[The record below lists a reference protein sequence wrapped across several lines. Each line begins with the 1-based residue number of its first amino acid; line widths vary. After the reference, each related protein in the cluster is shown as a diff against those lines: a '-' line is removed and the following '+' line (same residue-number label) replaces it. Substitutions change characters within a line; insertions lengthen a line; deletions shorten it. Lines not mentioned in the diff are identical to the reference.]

1 MAAKDIE
8 NTRSIGGRILVV
20 VLHAYTGSPEGMA
33 SVNAVAKSALSP
45 SRVKIHC
52 PRLPLSLFSL
62 ASPTAIA
69 CSLVRD
75 IDRLWT
81 QASEDGEP
89 FTRIFFVG
97 HSIGSLIARKAY
109 IIACGETSDAP
120 FEQEVDIDVR
130 SAWAEHVDRILLIA
144 GMNRGWR
151 VTHHLGLLRAALW
164 WFGSLIGSLIEVLTG
179 KTPLIFRVRRGAS
192 FVTELRI
199 QWLRMRQRARREIG
213 TPGSCLTVQLLGS
226 IDDFISPADNI
237 DLVAGGDFVYV
248 DVPYSGH
255 ANVIQMYDETVP
267 PGSATAC
274 GEMRRKV
281 FVSALT
287 LSPKALQA
295 VSTLPDDSDLTS
307 TVDRDVQEVIFV
319 VHGIRDGGFWTHKV
333 ARAIRN
339 RMQQRVKTIATE
351 TSSYGYFPMLP
362 FLFTRKRR
370 EKVEWLMDRYATAI
384 ATYPN
389 AHRFHFVG
397 HSNGTYCLIEALRLY
412 SCCRFENVVLAG
424 SVVRKGFPWTRHLR
438 APPNETGSSRPSCGS
453 VVRVL
458 NFVATADWVVAVF
471 PKLFQTAL
479 PIQQLGSAGH
489 DGFIDRPDRV
499 EQVTFVRGGH
509 GAAIAEPVWP
519 AIAEFVATGQ
529 RPVLQDDLVSKSRHR
544 FVVLLGLVPWL
555 WWILIGYLFYLGVD
569 RLVPRPNDTYK
580 EIVSHLVALV
590 IYLLLVLR
598 IVTWL

>member
-1 MAAKDIE
+1 MAA
-8 NTRSIGGRILVV
+8 
-20 VLHAYTGSPEGMA
+20 
-33 SVNAVAKSALSP
+33 VNAVVKSALS
-45 SRVKIHC
+45 SSSLEIYC

-69 CSLVRD
+69 CRLVRD

-81 QASEDGEP
+81 GASEKGHP
-89 FTRIFFVG
+89 FTRLVFVG

-120 FEQEVDIDVR
+120 FEQEVDVDVR
-130 SAWAEHVDRILLIA
+130 SPWAEHVDRILLIA

-164 WFGSLIGSLIEVLTG
+164 WFGSLIGSLIEALTG
-179 KTPLIFRVRRGAS
+179 RTPLIFRVKRGAS
-192 FVTELRI
+192 FVTELRV
-199 QWLRMRQRARREIG
+199 QWLRMRQRAQREIG
-213 TPGSCLTVQLLGS
+213 APGTCLTVQLLGS

-255 ANVIQMYDETVP
+255 ASVIQMDDKAVP
-267 PGSATAC
+267 RGNTITC
-274 GEMRRKV
+274 GEMRQKV
-281 FVSALT
+281 FISALT
-287 LSPKALQA
+287 LSPNALRVA
-295 VSTLPDDSDLTS
+295 STLPDDSDITS
-307 TVDRDVQEVIFV
+307 VIDPSVKEVIFV

-333 ARAIRN
+333 ARAIRH
-339 RMQQRVKTIATE
+339 RMQENVRTIATE

-397 HSNGTYCLIEALRLY
+397 HSNGTYCLTEALRLY
-412 SCCRFENVVLAG
+412 TCCRFDNVVLAG
-424 SVVRKGFPWTRHLR
+424 SVVRNSFPWTRHLR
-438 APPNETGSSRPSCGS
+438 PTPYEAGSSRPAYGS
-453 VVRVL
+453 VGKVL
-458 NFVATADWVVAVF
+458 NFVATSDWVVAVF

-489 DGFIDRPDRV
+489 DGFIERSDGV
-499 EQVTFVRGGH
+499 QQITFVRGGH
-509 GAAIAEPVWP
+509 GAAIAEPIWP
-519 AIAEFVATGQ
+519 AIAEFVVSGQ
-529 RPVLQDDLVSKSRHR
+529 RPEIQEDLVNKSRNC
-544 FVVLLGLVPWL
+544 FVVFLGLVPWF
-555 WWILIGYLFYLGVD
+555 WWIAIACFFYLGVHG
-569 RLVPRPNDTYK
+569 LVPRPGEPYE
-580 EIVSHLVALV
+580 EIVARLALLM
-590 IYLLLVLR
+590 IYLGVVLR
-598 IVTWL
+598 VATWL